1 MTAFEGAVEM
11 GYRHI
16 ETDIQ
21 MTSDGVIVCIHD
33 PTVDR
38 TTDASGAVSSY
49 TYSELTVLDA
59 GYRHAN
65 KDGYVFRGQGAR
77 ISSFEEVVTTFPD
90 VSFVVDIKSD
100 GIAESFARL
109 IDRLEVHER
118 VIVGA
123 FSDDRLAEFR
133 RLTAGRVATS
143 TGPMLSRMWLLA
155 SRAGRGVGSEASAL
169 QVPTHMRGVR
179 VVDEKLIEAANKSGL
194 QVHVWTVN
202 DSQEMA
208 HLLDMGVDGLITDR
222 PDRLKTLLVERGEW
236 AP

>member
-1 MTAFEGAVEM
+1 M

-16 ETDIQ
+16 ETDIR
-21 MTSDGVIVCIHD
+21 MTSDGVIVCLHD
-33 PTVDR
+33 STVDR

-49 TYSELTVLDA
+49 TFSELSALDA
-59 GYRHAN
+59 GYRHAD
-65 KDGYVFRGQGAR
+65 KDEYPFRGRGVQ

-100 GIAESFARL
+100 GMAERFARL
-109 IDRLEVHER
+109 IDRLEVHEQ

-123 FSDDRLAEFR
+123 FSDERLAEFR
-133 RLTAGRVATS
+133 RLSSGRVATS

-179 VVDEKLIEAANKSGL
+179 VVDEKLVQAANKSGL

-202 DSQEMA
+202 ETREME
-208 HLLDMGVDGLITDR
+208 HLLDIGVDGLITDR
-222 PDRLKTLLVERGEW
+222 PDRLKSLLVERGDW